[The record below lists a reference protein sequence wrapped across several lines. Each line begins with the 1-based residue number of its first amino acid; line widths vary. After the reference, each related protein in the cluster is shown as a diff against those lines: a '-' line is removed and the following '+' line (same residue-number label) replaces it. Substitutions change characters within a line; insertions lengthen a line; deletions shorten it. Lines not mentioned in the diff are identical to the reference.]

1 MLTALIRSRARVLL
15 GAGLLVAILLALA
28 VVAFGGG
35 ADVVVYNGRSQYGD
49 EPAFKAFEDRTG
61 KKLELRG
68 GTAPELFERLRSEGS
83 ETPADLLVTTDL
95 ANLWRA
101 KQAGLLEPVDTPAL
115 ERQVPAQWRDPDH
128 EWWGLS
134 LRVRTP
140 MRNTSVPPELVKT
153 YEDLGSPRWKGKLCL
168 RTSNNE
174 YNQSFVADMI
184 AKRGREKTKAL
195 LESWMANDPRI
206 LGSDVDVLE
215 AIASERCMV
224 GLTNHYY
231 LARELKA
238 NPDFPVAVAWA
249 DQDGAGAHT
258 NLSGI
263 GLVKGAKHRAD
274 AIALMEHMTGPVGQ
288 RNIEANGEFG
298 VKDGPPKV
306 IELDPTGADRTVDV
320 KLDPIDVARAGAL
333 LPDAVALMQEV
344 GWK

>member
-1 MLTALIRSRARVLL
+1 MLTALIRSRARLLL

-49 EPAFKAFEDRTG
+49 EAAFKSFEDRTG

-101 KQAGLLEPVDTPAL
+101 KEAGLLEPVSTPAL
-115 ERQVPAQWRDPDH
+115 ERQVPSRWRDPDGA
-128 EWWGLS
+128 WWGLS

-140 MRNTSVPPELVKT
+140 MRNTGVPPELVQT
-153 YEDLGSPRWKGKLCL
+153 YEDLGDARWKGKLCL

-174 YNQSFVADMI
+174 YNQSLVADML
-184 AKRGREKTKAL
+184 AKRGRRKTKAL
-195 LESWMANDPRI
+195 LESWMANDPQI

-231 LARELKA
+231 LARELKED
-238 NPDFPVAVAWA
+238 PDFPVAVAWA
-249 DQDGAGAHT
+249 DQHGAGAHT
-258 NLSGI
+258 NLSGV
-263 GLVKGAKHRAD
+263 GLVKGSEHRAD
-274 AIALMEHMTGPVGQ
+274 AIALMEHLTAPEAQ
-288 RNIEANGEFG
+288 RAIAANGEFG
-298 VKDGPPKV
+298 VNAEPPDG
-306 IELDPTGADRTVDV
+306 V
-320 KLDPIDVARAGAL
+320 KLDPIDVAGAGAL
-333 LPDAVALMQEV
+333 PPDAVAQMQDV